1 MEQSITSGRV
11 KDGLGHRAS
20 WEDYGISRERYIE
33 LRAAVISGRYDDLVR
48 TAAEAANKDIAE
60 QIILSVRE
68 NKTYEGVEYTEKLGR
83 IPCGRSDFY
92 GYRRLFYHLLDKQMS
107 M

>member
-1 MEQSITSGRV
+1 MKRDKTSSVQRGINP
-11 KDGLGHRAS
+11 RAS
-20 WEDYGISRERYIE
+20 WDDYGISRGRYIE
-33 LRAAVISGRYDDLVR
+33 LRAAAMSGRYDDVVR
-48 TAAEAANKDIAE
+48 EAAFTANKDIAE
-60 QIILSVRE
+60 QIILSVTE
-68 NKTYEGVEYTEKLGR
+68 NRTYEGVEYTEKLGR